1 MEKRQLYGHQKERIM
16 MLPFILLKF
25 TIIVR
30 LWSDLY
36 SQNDFLKLKQ
46 FLLVTEKTRIHLIL
60 RVSSPMIGLVMLLC
74 LLVLVRN

>member
-1 MEKRQLYGHQKERIM
+1 M

-30 LWSDLY
+30 LWSDFY
-36 SQNDFLKLKQ
+36 SQNAFLKLKQ
-46 FLLVTEKTRIHLIL
+46 FLLVTEKTRIDLTL

>member
-30 LWSDLY
+30 LWSDFY

-46 FLLVTEKTRIHLIL
+46 FLLVTEKTRIHLTL

>member
-1 MEKRQLYGHQKERIM
+1 M

-30 LWSDLY
+30 LWSDFY

-46 FLLVTEKTRIHLIL
+46 FLLVTEKTRIHLTL